1 MTPTA
6 QTILAFFTLLLLS
19 IGTFMAAR
27 HVRIPYTV
35 LLVLVGLLLVPLSQ
49 TEVFSYLTHFQLT
62 PETLFFIFLPTL
74 IFESA
79 YNMNIRDI
87 GENVWSISVLSVVSL
102 LIGAFFIAF
111 AGHWALQA
119 VGIEVPFLVLLLF
132 GSLISATDPVAVLAL
147 FKQFGAP
154 KRLSLIFEGE
164 SLFNDATG
172 LALFL
177 VVLEAA
183 LKGFHGVESVLQGA
197 FLFVTMLAG
206 GALFG
211 FLMGAIF
218 SRLLQF
224 ARHEHLQLTITL
236 AAAHMTFLL
245 SEVISSHLVLFDQ
258 PIRLSSIVATVI
270 ASIMLGAESR
280 YKISPGIQEYM
291 DRFWGYAA
299 FVANSLVFILLG
311 LMFSMLTV
319 DVVDILLPVA
329 VIIVVVI
336 AARMLSVYP
345 VIGALN
351 LLGREAPI
359 PRSWQ
364 KLLAWGSF
372 RGALAV
378 MMVLLIPDDFL
389 PEGWQME
396 HSAKEFIMALTIG
409 CIYFTLFIKA
419 TTMNRVMQR
428 FRITDMQ
435 DIESM
440 EYQEGKVYV
449 YAQSLLRLLSLEE
462 KPYVDRAAL
471 DALRVKYLDLY
482 KQAYATFARQAHDSQ
497 ALFARVLR
505 IHAIGIEKRTLKN
518 LFANGELSEVSYRRA
533 SVKLDRQLM
542 SLENGKNV
550 FPAAETG
557 VHGWLR
563 LRGRFGI
570 KARTSGAADL
580 FLYYRG
586 LAIAAHDVTQ
596 SFSRLAEQEDLRVFQ
611 ADTVFSGI
619 LDMYRGFEARAIRY
633 TNDLMAQDKT
643 LETQHLS
650 FVEREIANAQTL
662 SLTELEN
669 SNVINHKVRILLAQE
684 LSS

>member
-1 MTPTA
+1 MSPTA

-19 IGTFMAAR
+19 IGTFMVAR
-27 HVRIPYTV
+27 RVRIPYTV

-49 TEVFSYLTHFQLT
+49 TEAFNYLTHFQLT
-62 PETLFFIFLPTL
+62 PDTLFFIFLPIL

-87 GENVWSISVLSVVSL
+87 GENVWSISVLSVLSL
-102 LIGAFFIAF
+102 LISAFFIAF
-111 AGHWALQA
+111 AGHWALKA

-197 FLFVTMLAG
+197 FFFVTMLAG

-211 FLMGAIF
+211 YLMGVIF

-280 YKISPGIQEYM
+280 FKITPEIQEYM

-319 DVVDILLPVA
+319 NVVDILLPVA

-351 LLGREAPI
+351 LLGREANI

-378 MMVLLIPDDFL
+378 MMVLLIPDNYL
-389 PEGWQME
+389 PDGWQME
-396 HSAKEFIMALTIG
+396 PSAKEFIMALTIG

-419 TTMNRVMQR
+419 TTMNRVMRR
-428 FRITDMQ
+428 FHITDMQ
-435 DIESM
+435 DIERM

-462 KPYVDRAAL
+462 KPYVERAAL
-471 DALRVKYLDLY
+471 DAVRARYTELY
-482 KQAYATFARQAHDSQ
+482 RQASTSFARQSHDSQ
-497 ALFARVLR
+497 ALFSRVLR
-505 IHAIGIEKRTLKN
+505 MHAIGIEKLTLKN
-518 LFANGELSEVSYRRA
+518 LFANQELSEISYRRA
-533 SVKLDRQLM
+533 SDKLDMQLR
-542 SLENGKNV
+542 SIENGHFAKPAVQVGLMRRSSGNV
-550 FPAAETG
+550 
-557 VHGWLR
+557 
-563 LRGRFGI
+563 
-570 KARTSGAADL
+570 DQY
-580 FLYYRG
+580 LYYRAM
-586 LAIAAHDVTQ
+586 AIAANDVTQ
-596 SFSRLAEQEDLRVFQ
+596 FFSKLAEEQTALQLFE
-611 ADTVFSGI
+611 ADTAFSSL
-619 LDMYRGFEARAIRY
+619 LDLYREFEARAIGHAH
-633 TNDLMAQDKT
+633 DLMARDKN
-643 LETQHLS
+643 LASQQVS
-650 FVEREIANAQTL
+650 FVEREVANAQII
-662 SLTELEN
+662 SLQDMEN
-669 SNVINHKVRILLAQE
+669 SNVINHKVKILLAEE
-684 LSS
+684 LMSPVRPSS